1 MVVRSGTN
9 GANIDGMT
17 IRRPGGLLEE
27 ALTHAIIGAFFDV
40 HRKLGFGFL
49 EHVYQC
55 AMEMELRKRKHAVV
69 RECAVTI
76 CYDGVPIA
84 QQRLDMIVDGRVV
97 VEIKATERL
106 HRDAARQLYNY
117 LRATRLEVGLL
128 LHFGRDPN
136 FTRVIYEN
144 ALKPSSS

>member
-1 MVVRSGTN
+1 
-9 GANIDGMT
+9 MT

-27 ALTHAIIGAFFDV
+27 AITSAIIGSFYDV

-49 EHVYQC
+49 EHVYQS
-55 AMEMELRKRKHAVV
+55 ALELELRNRKHSVV

-84 QQRLDMIVDGRVV
+84 QQRLDMIVDGKVV

-106 HRDAARQLYNY
+106 HRDATRQLHNY
-117 LRATRLEVGLL
+117 LRATNLEVGLL

-136 FTRVIYEN
+136 FTRVVYEN
-144 ALKPSSS
+144 SLKQ